1 MRGSS
6 LGEYSL
12 LGGVLGEGERSFG
25 MERVR
30 ANGLV
35 RTEEGEMGMFADVME
50 WVRKRKEMLFD
61 GWMMEWKGERLRS

>member
-35 RTEEGEMGMFADVME
+35 RTEEGEMDVFAEVME
-50 WVRKRKEMLFD
+50 CVRKREEMLFD
-61 GWMMEWKGERLRS
+61 G